1 MLDAA
6 HKLPPKALVAL
17 VAGGAG
23 ALLGLTPLQAG
34 SKVGLAQQSPAE
46 RDKGDAGIQDM
57 LGALFGKNAAHQTD
71 SRSIPSPGAQQLFQT
86 EGAAG
91 PDAGSKSEVQI
102 STRLR
107 R

>member
-6 HKLPPKALVAL
+6 HKLPPEALVAL

-46 RDKGDAGIQDM
+46 RDKGDAGLQNM
-57 LGALFGKNAAHQTD
+57 FRRLLGENAAHL
-71 SRSIPSPGAQQLFQT
+71 G
-86 EGAAG
+86 
-91 PDAGSKSEVQI
+91 
-102 STRLR
+102 
-107 R
+107 